1 MEITA
6 TIKRIG
12 ETKQV
17 SEKFRTRTVVIED
30 NSTQYPQ
37 IIELQASQDRV
48 TLLDSFAVGNLV
60 KIQFNLRGREW
71 TNKEGEIK
79 VFNTLDIWR
88 IENVGQNT
96 ESKSQPQTEQS
107 QQVQQPKTVQS
118 EFAPQHDDLPF

>member
-96 ESKSQPQTEQS
+96 ESKSQP
-107 QQVQQPKTVQS
+107 KTVQS